1 MLQIGTIDSLSA
13 VEPRA
18 WNGLAGTHPM
28 LQHAFLHA
36 MEETDCVGGDTG
48 WMPCHLLA
56 HEDTQLVG
64 AMPLYAK
71 WHSYG
76 EYVFDWAWA
85 DAYQRHGLDY
95 YPKLLSAIPFSPV
108 GAPKLLARD
117 DTVRAALLE
126 TALKSAREGSSLHV
140 LFPTELERSLALQA
154 GMMVRRGV
162 QFHWHNRGYAS
173 FEAFLATFSHD
184 KRKKVR
190 QERRKVTDAGI
201 TFARRTGSAI
211 REEDWQFFNRCYRT
225 TYRAHHSS
233 PYLKLDFFRTIGER
247 MGENLLL
254 VIAEREGT
262 PIAAALNIFDQQT
275 LYGRYWGTTAFHS
288 GLHFETCY
296 YQGLEFCI
304 ERGIQVFEGGAQGEH
319 KLARGFDP
327 VETHS
332 AHWLAHPQFADA
344 VERFLD
350 REGKGIEQYIDELR
364 EHQAYKTDAAP

>member
-1 MLQIGTIDSLSA
+1 MLQIGTIDSLSS
-13 VEPRA
+13 VEPEA
-18 WNGLAGTHPM
+18 WNALAGTHPM

-36 MEETDCVGGDTG
+36 MEQTGCVGGDTG
-48 WMPCHLLA
+48 WTPCHLIA
-56 HEDTQLVG
+56 REGTRLVG

-71 WHSYG
+71 GHSYG

-85 DAYQRHGLDY
+85 DAYQRHGLSY

-108 GAPKLLARD
+108 GAPKLLATD
-117 DTVRAALLE
+117 ATTQQALLE
-126 TALKSAREGSSLHV
+126 AALASARDCSSLHI
-140 LFPTELERSLALQA
+140 LFPTADERALASRL

-162 QFHWHNRGYAS
+162 QFHWHNRGYAD
-173 FEAFLATFSHD
+173 FDGFLATFSHD

-190 QERRKVTDAGI
+190 QERRKVSEAGI
-201 TFARRTGSAI
+201 RFARRTGADI
-211 REEDWQFFNRCYRT
+211 RDEDWQFFNRCYRT

-233 PYLKLDFFRTIGER
+233 PYLNLDFFRTIGEQ
-247 MGENLLL
+247 MGDNLLL
-254 VIAEREGT
+254 VVAERDGA
-262 PIAAALNIFDQQT
+262 PIATALNIFDQHT
-275 LYGRYWGTTAFHS
+275 LYGRYWGTTEFHS

-327 VETHS
+327 VETRS

-344 VERFLD
+344 VERFLE
-350 REGKGIEQYIDELR
+350 REGTGIEQYIDELR
-364 EHQAYKTDAAP
+364 EHQAYRADIAP